1 MTDSEFQ
8 CPKIYLSA
16 HYCISQYRSPTC
28 GASLSWS
35 SASWNKS
42 QFIKKCIYEIHLS
55 IFISWNSFVYFVF
68 LYNRILLSLLFWLRT
83 VEDVIRMKLM
93 KRLVIFLMP
102 LVCGPHLSVHLS
114 LMFSLLQEAEEIGG
128 ACWQVL
134 PNGIAWIPHL
144 VKTITEVV
152 LNGSKSI
159 VVDKKLIEGPNPNE
173 RGKFLIPLIFAFQVC
188 FLDFQ
193 CYCVSPLL
201 KQG

>member
-1 MTDSEFQ
+1 MKFI
-8 CPKIYLSA
+8 CLFYFMKFICLFCLS
-16 HYCISQYRSPTC
+16 
-28 GASLSWS
+28 
-35 SASWNKS
+35 
-42 QFIKKCIYEIHLS
+42 
-55 IFISWNSFVYFVF
+55 
-68 LYNRILLSLLFWLRT
+68 LYRILLSLLFWLRT

-114 LMFSLLQEAEEIGG
+114 LMFSLLREAEKIGG
-128 ACWQVL
+128 AWWQVL

-188 FLDFQ
+188 F
-193 CYCVSPLL
+193 
-201 KQG
+201 